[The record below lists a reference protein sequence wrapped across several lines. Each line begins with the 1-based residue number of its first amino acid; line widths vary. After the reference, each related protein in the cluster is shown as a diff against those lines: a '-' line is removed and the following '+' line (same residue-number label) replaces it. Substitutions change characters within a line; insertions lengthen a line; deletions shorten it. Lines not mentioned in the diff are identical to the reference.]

1 MKKTIGGIEFDFAF
15 TVEAQKKIEEK
26 FGGMDKNHIEKIF
39 DTTNRGEFFDNM
51 LFMTETLIDAA
62 NHRENIKKQILGE
75 LTQPQKQITKE
86 QLEMMVTPGEVPG
99 LERCIIETIKDGN
112 KVEVEIE
119 PQKEKNAEAT
129 QSE

>member
-51 LFMTETLIDAA
+51 LFMAETLINAA
-62 NHRENIKKQILGE
+62 NHREYIRRQMLGE
-75 LTQPQKQITKE
+75 PTRPQRPIRKE
-86 QLEMMVTPGEVPG
+86 ELEVVVAPGEVPE
-99 LERCIIETIKDGN
+99 LERCIIEAIKDGN
-112 KVEVEIE
+112 KVKVEIE
-119 PQKEKNAEAT
+119 PQKGKNTEAT